1 MFSLG
6 LFLRRFPLF
15 RPIRRFFHSHSYK
28 GLEKE
33 VFGLKLSNPVGAAGT
48 AIKDGGLIMGALS
61 DFGYGFIEVDGN
73 RETLEYLRRGESSV
87 PVFAS
92 LKVACNNRSEEDTI
106 ASAERLFSTL
116 YDFAD
121 AFVVCRDLT
130 DPNPILTD
138 EAFVTDLLD
147 RLISTRLSEEEY
159 KPLLVKVESSFDPS
173 LLDVLTG
180 YCRLSGIDGIVVE
193 GDSLPEALETMEN
206 IVKKTSSRFPVV
218 LSAPFRLA
226 SEASDALAKGASLL
240 LLRPFR
246 GSPIPRPKEILRV
259 LEDEITGQEIEFE

>member
-28 GLEKE
+28 GLDRE

-48 AIKDGGLIMGALS
+48 AIKDGGMIMGALS

-73 RETLEYLRRGESSV
+73 RETLDYLRRGESSV

-92 LKVACNNRSEEDTI
+92 LKVACANRSEEDTI
-106 ASAERLFSTL
+106 ASAERLYSTL

-138 EAFVTDLLD
+138 ESFVTDLLD

-159 KPLLVKVESSFDPS
+159 KPLLVKVESSFDTH
-173 LLDVLTG
+173 LLEVLIG
-180 YCRLSGIDGIVVE
+180 YCRLSGIDGIIVE
-193 GDSLPEALETMEN
+193 GDSLPEALEMMES
-206 IVKKTSSRFPVV
+206 IVKKTSARFPVV

-226 SEASDALAKGASLL
+226 SEATEALGKGASLL

-246 GSPIPRPKEILRV
+246 GVLIPRPKEILRV

>member
-28 GLEKE
+28 GLDRE

-48 AIKDGGLIMGALS
+48 AIKDGGMIMGALS

-73 RETLEYLRRGESSV
+73 RETLDYLRRGESSV

-92 LKVACNNRSEEDTI
+92 LNVACANRSEEDTI
-106 ASAERLFSTL
+106 ASAERLYSTL

-138 EAFVTDLLD
+138 ESFVTDLLD

-159 KPLLVKVESSFDPS
+159 KPLLVKVESSFDPH
-173 LLDVLTG
+173 LLNVLIG
-180 YCRLSGIDGIVVE
+180 YCRLSGIDGIIVE
-193 GDSLPEALETMEN
+193 GDSLPEALEMMEG
-206 IVKKTSSRFPVV
+206 IVKKTSARFPVV

-226 SEASDALAKGASLL
+226 SEATEALGKGASLL

-246 GSPIPRPKEILRV
+246 GAPIPRPKEVLRV

>member
-1 MFSLG
+1 MFSFG
-6 LFLRRFPLF
+6 LFFRRFPLF
-15 RPIRRFFHSHSYK
+15 RPIRRFLHTHNYK

-33 VFGLKLSNPVGAAGT
+33 IFGLKLSNPVGAAGT
-48 AIKDGGLIMGALS
+48 AIRDGGMIMGALS
-61 DFGYGFIEVDGN
+61 DYGYGFIEVDGN
-73 RETLEYLRRGESSV
+73 RQTLEYLRRGESSV

-92 LKVACNNRSEEDTI
+92 LKVACANRSEEDTI

-121 AFVVCRDLT
+121 AFVISRDLT
-130 DPNPILTD
+130 DPNPLLTD
-138 EAFVTDLLD
+138 ESFVTDLLD

-159 KPLLVKVESSFDPS
+159 KPLLVKVESSIDS
-173 LLDVLTG
+173 QLLDILTG

-193 GDSLPEALETMEN
+193 GDSLPEAVETMAG
-206 IVKKTSSRFPVV
+206 IVRKTSARFPVV

-226 SEASDALAKGASLL
+226 SEASDALGKGASLL
-240 LLRPFR
+240 LLRPFK

-259 LEDEITGQEIEFE
+259 LEDEITGQEITFE